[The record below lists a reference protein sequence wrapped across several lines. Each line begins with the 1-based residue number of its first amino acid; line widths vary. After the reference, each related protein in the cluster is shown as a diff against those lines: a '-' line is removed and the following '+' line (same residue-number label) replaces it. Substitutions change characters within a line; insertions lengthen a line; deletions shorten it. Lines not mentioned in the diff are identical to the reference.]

1 MPLCCVGVNL
11 IVDFRWFLGCLFSG
25 SLKTFFVLILSIYIM
40 NELLERLFKLK
51 ENGTTVRTEL
61 LAGMTTFLTMCYILI
76 VNPSILSQTGMDFGA
91 VFVATCIAS
100 AIGCVIMGMLAN
112 YPIALAP
119 GMGLNAYFTFSVVK
133 GMGVSWQIAL
143 AAVCVSG
150 IVFILFSA
158 FKVREMLVNA
168 LPMSLKMA
176 IAAGIGLF
184 LALIALKG
192 SGVIVGSEATLLKMN
207 DLYELKDGVK
217 VPNMPVILALFGFF
231 LIVALDY
238 YRVRGA
244 IIISIF
250 VVTAI
255 AAVLGLTSI
264 DGVVSAVPAIAP
276 TFMQMDFNGL
286 FNGSMIAVIFV
297 FFLVDL
303 FDSTGTL
310 VGVSHRAGL
319 LDKNGHL
326 PRLKRALFADSIA
339 IVAGSSLGTSSTT
352 PYIESA
358 SGVAAG
364 GRTGLTAV
372 TVGILMLAC
381 LWFSPL
387 AKAVPAF
394 ATAPALLYIG
404 VQMMRSALEIDWQ
417 DMTEAAPA
425 FMTMALM
432 PFTYSI
438 ADGIALG
445 FISYAVIKLVCAR
458 QKDVP
463 PMVWIVAVC
472 WLAKFWFLGS

>member
-1 MPLCCVGVNL
+1 MQ
-11 IVDFRWFLGCLFSG
+11 SQ
-25 SLKTFFVLILSIYIM
+25 S
-40 NELLERLFKLK
+40 LLERVFKLS
-51 ENGTTVRTEL
+51 ENKTTVRTEIV
-61 LAGMTTFLTMCYILI
+61 AGFTTFLTMCYIII
-76 VNPSILSQTGMDFGA
+76 VNPSILSITGMDFGA
-91 VFVATCIAS
+91 VFVATCISA
-100 AIGCVIMGMLAN
+100 AIGCFVMGICAN

-119 GMGLNAYFTFSVVK
+119 GMGLNAYFTFSVVQ
-133 GMGVSWQIAL
+133 GMGVSWQVAL
-143 AAVCVSG
+143 AAVFVSG
-150 IVFILFSA
+150 VIFIFFSF
-158 FKVREMLVNA
+158 FKVRELLVNA

-184 LALIALKG
+184 LALIALKN
-192 SGVIVGSEATLLKMN
+192 SGIVIASEATLLKMN
-207 DLYELKDGVK
+207 NLYEIKDGVK
-217 VPNMPVILALFGFF
+217 VPNMPVILALLGFF
-231 LIVALDY
+231 LTISLDY
-238 YRVRGA
+238 FRVRGA

-250 VVTAI
+250 VITGL
-255 AAVLGLTSI
+255 AAAFDLTQI
-264 DGVVSAVPAIAP
+264 DGVVSAIPSVAP

-286 FNGSMIAVIFV
+286 FSGSLIAVIFV

-319 LDKNGHL
+319 LDKDGKL
-326 PRLKRALFADSIA
+326 PRLKRALFADSTA
-339 IVAGSSLGTSSTT
+339 IVAGAALGTSSTT

-372 TVGILMLAC
+372 TVGVLMLLC

-404 VQMMRSALEIDWQ
+404 VQMLRSATEVDWS
-417 DMTEAAPA
+417 DVTEAAPA
-425 FMTMALM
+425 FMTIAFM

-445 FISYAVIKLVCAR
+445 FISYAAIKLCCKR
-458 QKDVP
+458 HKEVP
-463 PMVWIVAVC
+463 IMVWIVAVC
-472 WLAKFWFLGS
+472 WLLKFWFLGS

>member
-1 MPLCCVGVNL
+1 
-11 IVDFRWFLGCLFSG
+11 
-25 SLKTFFVLILSIYIM
+25 M
-40 NELLERLFKLK
+40 NQLLERVFKLK
-51 ENGTTVRTEL
+51 ENHTDVRTEL
-61 LAGMTTFLTMCYILI
+61 LAGLTTFLTMCYIII
-76 VNPSILSQTGMDFGA
+76 VNPNILSITGMNFEA
-91 VFVATCIAS
+91 VFVATCISS
-100 AIGCVIMGMLAN
+100 ALACFIMGVFAN

-119 GMGLNAYFTFSVVK
+119 GMGLNAYFTFSVVQ

-143 AAVCVSG
+143 AAVFMSG
-150 IVFILFSA
+150 IIFILFSC
-158 FKVREMLVNA
+158 FKIREMLVNA

-192 SGVIVGSEATLLKMN
+192 SGLVVGSEATLLRMN
-207 DLYELKDGVK
+207 NLYEIKDGVK
-217 VPNMPVILALFGFF
+217 LPNLPVLFSLLGFF
-231 LIVALDY
+231 MIVALDY

-250 VVTAI
+250 AI
-255 AAVLGLTSI
+255 TILAALCGLTSI
-264 DGVVSAVPAIAP
+264 DGLVSSIPSIAP

-286 FNGSMIAVIFV
+286 FNGSMIAVVFV

-319 LDKNGHL
+319 LDENGHL
-326 PRLKRALFADSIA
+326 PRLKRALFADSTA
-339 IVAGSSLGTSSTT
+339 IVAGAVLGTSSTT

-358 SGVAAG
+358 SGVSAG

-372 TVGILMLAC
+372 VVGVLMLAC

-404 VQMMRSALEIDWQ
+404 VQMMRSALEIDWG
-417 DMTEAAPA
+417 DITEAAPA
-425 FMTMALM
+425 FMTIAFM

-438 ADGIALG
+438 ADGIAMG
-445 FISYAVIKLVCAR
+445 FISYAAIKLLCNR
-458 QKDVP
+458 YRDVP
-463 PMVWIVAVC
+463 VMVWIVAVC
-472 WLAKFWFLGS
+472 WLAKFWFLGA

>member
-1 MPLCCVGVNL
+1 MTTQNS
-11 IVDFRWFLGCLFSG
+11 F
-25 SLKTFFVLILSIYIM
+25 
-40 NELLERLFKLK
+40 LERWFKLK
-51 ENGTTVRTEL
+51 ENGTTVRTEI
-61 LAGMTTFLTMCYILI
+61 LAGFTTFLTMCYIII
-76 VNPSILSQTGMDFGA
+76 VNPAILSIAGMDFGA
-91 VFVATCIAS
+91 VFVATCISA
-100 AIGCVIMGMLAN
+100 AIGCFIMGAFAN

-119 GMGLNAYFTFSVVK
+119 GMGLNAYFTFSVVQ

-143 AAVCVSG
+143 AAVFMSG
-150 IVFILFSA
+150 IIFFVFSF
-158 FKVREMLVNA
+158 FKIREMLVNA

-192 SGVIVGSEATLLKMN
+192 SGIVVGSEATLLKMN
-207 DLYELKDGVK
+207 NLYEIKDGVK
-217 VPNMPVILALFGFF
+217 TPNLPVLLALGGFF
-231 LIVALDY
+231 LTIALDY
-238 YRVRGA
+238 FRVRGA

-250 VVTAI
+250 TI
-255 AAVLGLTSI
+255 TGLAAVFSLTKI
-264 DGVVSAVPAIAP
+264 EGIVSAVPSLAP

-286 FNGSMIAVIFV
+286 FNGGMIAVIFV

-319 LDKNGHL
+319 LDSNGHL
-326 PRLKRALFADSIA
+326 PRLKRALFADSSA
-339 IVAGSSLGTSSTT
+339 IVAGSMLGTSSTT

-372 TVGILMLAC
+372 TVGVLLLAC

-404 VQMMRSALEIDWQ
+404 VQMMRSATEIDWG
-417 DMTEAAPA
+417 DITEAAPA
-425 FMTMALM
+425 FMTIAFM

-445 FISYAVIKLVCAR
+445 FISYAIIKLCCKRA
-458 QKDVP
+458 QEVP
-463 PMVWIVAVC
+463 IMVWIVAVC
-472 WLAKFWFLGS
+472 WLGKFWFLGS

>member
-1 MPLCCVGVNL
+1 MQ
-11 IVDFRWFLGCLFSG
+11 SQ
-25 SLKTFFVLILSIYIM
+25 S
-40 NELLERLFKLK
+40 LLERVFKLS
-51 ENGTTVRTEL
+51 ENRTTVRTEIV
-61 LAGMTTFLTMCYILI
+61 AGFTTFLTMCYIII
-76 VNPSILSQTGMDFGA
+76 VNPSILSITGMDFGA
-91 VFVATCIAS
+91 VFVATCISA
-100 AIGCVIMGMLAN
+100 AIGCFIMGICAN

-119 GMGLNAYFTFSVVK
+119 GMGLNAYFTFSVVQ
-133 GMGVSWQIAL
+133 GMGVSWQVAL
-143 AAVCVSG
+143 AAVFVSG
-150 IVFILFSA
+150 VIFIFFSF
-158 FKVREMLVNA
+158 FKVRELLVNA

-184 LALIALKG
+184 LALIALKN
-192 SGVIVGSEATLLKMN
+192 SGIVIASEATLLKMN
-207 DLYELKDGVK
+207 NLYEIKDGVK
-217 VPNMPVILALFGFF
+217 VPNMPVILALLGFF
-231 LIVALDY
+231 LTISLDY
-238 YRVRGA
+238 FRVRGA

-250 VVTAI
+250 VITGL
-255 AAVLGLTSI
+255 AAAFDLTQI
-264 DGVVSAVPAIAP
+264 DGVVSAIPSVAP

-286 FNGSMIAVIFV
+286 FSGSLIAVIFV

-319 LDKNGHL
+319 LDKDGKL
-326 PRLKRALFADSIA
+326 PRLKRALFADSTA
-339 IVAGSSLGTSSTT
+339 IVAGAALGTSSTT

-372 TVGILMLAC
+372 TVGVLMLLC

-404 VQMMRSALEIDWQ
+404 VQMLRSATEVDWS
-417 DMTEAAPA
+417 DVTEAAPA
-425 FMTMALM
+425 FMTIAFM

-445 FISYAVIKLVCAR
+445 FISYAAIKLCCKR
-458 QKDVP
+458 HKEVP
-463 PMVWIVAVC
+463 VMVWIVAVC
-472 WLAKFWFLGS
+472 WLLKFWFLGS

>member
-1 MPLCCVGVNL
+1 MSNTNC
-11 IVDFRWFLGCLFSG
+11 
-25 SLKTFFVLILSIYIM
+25 
-40 NELLERLFKLK
+40 LLERLFKLK
-51 ENGTTVRTEL
+51 ANGTTVRTEL
-61 LAGMTTFLTMCYILI
+61 LAGLTTFLTMCYIVI
-76 VNPSILSQTGMDFGA
+76 VNPSILSITGMDFGA
-91 VFVATCIAS
+91 VFVATCISA
-100 AIGCVIMGMLAN
+100 AIGCFIMGLCAN

-133 GMGVSWQIAL
+133 GMGVPWQVAL
-143 AAVCVSG
+143 AAVFMSG
-150 IVFILFSA
+150 IIFILFS
-158 FKVREMLVNA
+158 FLKVRELLVNA

-192 SGVIVGSEATLLKMN
+192 SGVIVASEATLVHMGQFYVETEAGKL
-207 DLYELKDGVK
+207 
-217 VPNMPVILALFGFF
+217 PNWPVLLAVLGMFVT
-231 LIVALDY
+231 IALDY
-238 YRVRGA
+238 FRVRGA
-244 IIISIF
+244 IVISIF
-250 VVTAI
+250 AITAI
-255 AAVLGLTSI
+255 ATALGLTTFEGIVAPIPS
-264 DGVVSAVPAIAP
+264 VAP

-319 LDKNGHL
+319 LENGKL
-326 PRLKRALFADSIA
+326 PRLKRALFADSTA
-339 IVAGSSLGTSSTT
+339 IVAGAALGTSSTT

-372 TVGILMLAC
+372 TVGVLMLAC

-404 VQMMRSALEIDWQ
+404 VQMMRSVTEIAWD
-417 DMTEAAPA
+417 DITEAAPA
-425 FMTMALM
+425 FLTIAFM

-438 ADGIALG
+438 ADGIAMG
-445 FISYAVIKLVCAR
+445 FISYAVIKLLCGKI
-458 QKDVP
+458 KDVT
-463 PMVWIVAVC
+463 WIVWLVAIC
-472 WLAKFWFLGS
+472 WAAKFWFLGA